1 MYLRL
6 DFNIFIIFLWRLL
19 LNKVVRL
26 ICDVYFFD
34 GILFSGCLC
43 GVLKKM
49 FKKVEEMGYKFFVG
63 LEIEFFLFFID
74 ENGNLIL
81 QIYDQGGYFDLV
93 FVDLG
98 EDVRRD
104 MVFILEEMGF
114 EIEVFY
120 YEVVFGQYEIDFKY
134 DDVFYIV
141 DNVVIF
147 KFVVKIIV

>member
-34 GILFSGCLC
+34 GILFFGCLC